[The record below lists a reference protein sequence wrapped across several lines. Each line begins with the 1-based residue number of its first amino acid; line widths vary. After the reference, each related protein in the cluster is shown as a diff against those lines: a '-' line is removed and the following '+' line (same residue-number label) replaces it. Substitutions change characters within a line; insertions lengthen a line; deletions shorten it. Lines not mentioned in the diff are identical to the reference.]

1 MSQVANHMTSRNK
14 KLMSSTVAT
23 ETPIPAFLVAHLSS
37 PTDLATF
44 ANVSRHV
51 HGELRGFP
59 LDLIY
64 NHAEYYTEE
73 RLSALLIQPGY
84 WKLTAVMIQARN
96 WNPPSPPPPL
106 RRLYLFNCTC
116 LDIAVG
122 LTLLEEL
129 CIYRDACDQLGH
141 PSDFVFGQWAS
152 GLEMVAVIDP
162 HLLILT
168 SLAHLPNIVFL
179 D

>member
-1 MSQVANHMTSRNK
+1 
-14 KLMSSTVAT
+14 MSSTVAT
-23 ETPIPAFLVAHLSS
+23 EKPIPAFLVAHLLS

-84 WKLTAVMIQARN
+84 WKLTAVMIQARD
-96 WNPPSPPPPL
+96 WNPPSPPPVPSEAVPL
-106 RRLYLFNCTC
+106 QFHKLGHSGGPGTTWGALYLPGMRSSPVETPGVPRERG
-116 LDIAVG
+116 D
-122 LTLLEEL
+122 
-129 CIYRDACDQLGH
+129 
-141 PSDFVFGQWAS
+141 
-152 GLEMVAVIDP
+152 
-162 HLLILT
+162 
-168 SLAHLPNIVFL
+168 
-179 D
+179 